1 MKLNNTDRMTLKII
15 LAVVF
20 LLAIIS
26 VLMPAKSMYQP
37 KPISVVSA
45 GQGGSI
51 FNLPRDVTC
60 LPGSKP
66 TSDAYVVDDKG
77 VCGGQK
83 LVRDA
88 ASYEISDGIGG
99 VLI

>member
-60 LPGSKP
+60 LPGSTP

>member
-1 MKLNNTDRMTLKII
+1 MKLNNTDRMTLKVI
-15 LAVVF
+15 LAVLF
-20 LLAIIS
+20 LLTIIS
-26 VLMPAKSMYQP
+26 LMMPKRSMYQP
-37 KPISVVSA
+37 KTISITSA

-51 FNLPRDVTC
+51 FGLKRGSEC
-60 LPGSKP
+60 LPGP
-66 TSDAYVVDDKG
+66 EITSDAYTVDNAG
-77 VCGGQK
+77 ICGGQG